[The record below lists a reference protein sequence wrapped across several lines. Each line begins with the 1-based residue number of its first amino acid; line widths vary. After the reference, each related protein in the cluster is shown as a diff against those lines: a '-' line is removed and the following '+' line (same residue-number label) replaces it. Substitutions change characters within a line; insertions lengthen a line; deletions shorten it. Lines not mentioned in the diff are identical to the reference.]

1 MAAASAAA
9 AIALGTLSVPTYFDP
24 AFADDLKDKQ
34 KRAESQIH
42 RAHDD
47 VQESSK
53 QLRRASERLEAAR
66 TQLADAR
73 TALAAAR
80 GRLAV
85 AQERDAEMQAELAE
99 AEATLA
105 RAQADL
111 DAGQSDVSAQREIV
125 GDTITR
131 LYMEG
136 DPDLVAFASLVD
148 AESAQDLS
156 RRAEINQVMVDTQT
170 RDYDKLQ
177 AAEVLL
183 RVHEDQVEEARDD
196 VAAKRETAA
205 ENLAATQQLES
216 EASDA
221 KADVVALVGERA
233 TAQDDA
239 AKARARDLRKLEQA
253 ERQKERIEEML
264 RKRAAAALRR
274 AKARAAAAAA
284 AAAAANAAA
293 TSQAAMNARVGPT
306 TGLLQMPVGGGMT
319 SPFGYRTHPIYG
331 YWGLHDGADFGGG
344 CGQPIVAAESGLVIS
359 SYWSDVYGHRLIID
373 HGALAGAGV
382 ATIYNHAS
390 RYTVS
395 QGARVERG
403 EIIGY
408 VGDTGWSTAC
418 HLHFT
423 VMANGEAVNP
433 ADYF

>member
-1 MAAASAAA
+1 MAAAAAA
-9 AIALGTLSVPTYFDP
+9 AALALGALTVPISHP

-34 KRAESQIH
+34 KAVEKEIN

-53 QLRRASERLEAAR
+53 ELRRASARLAEAK

-73 TALAAAR
+73 TALATAR
-80 GRLAV
+80 GKLAV
-85 AQERDAEMQAELAE
+85 AQERDALMQAELAQ
-99 AEATLA
+99 AEAAL
-105 RAQADL
+105 AQAQSDL
-111 DAGQSDVSAQREIV
+111 EAGQEDVAVQRDLV

-136 DPDLVAFASLVD
+136 DPDLVAFASLID

-156 RRAEINQVMVDTQT
+156 RRAEISAIMVDTQT

-177 AAEVLL
+177 ASEVLL
-183 RVHEDQVEEARDD
+183 AVNEDQVEDARDD
-196 VAAKRETAA
+196 VARKREAAA
-205 ENLAATQQLES
+205 ENLATMVALEA
-216 EASDA
+216 EAADA
-221 KADVVALVGERA
+221 KTDVVALVGERA
-233 TAQDDA
+233 SAQDDA
-239 AKARARDLRKLEQA
+239 ARARARDLRKLKET
-253 ERQKERIEEML
+253 ERQKARIEEML

-274 AKARAAAAAA
+274 ARAKAA
-284 AAAAANAAA
+284 AAAAAN
-293 TSQAAMNARVGPT
+293 SQAATNARVGPT
-306 TGLLQMPVGGGMT
+306 SGLLQMPVGGGVT

-331 YWGLHDGADFGGG
+331 YWGLHDGVDFGGG
-344 CGQPIVAAESGLVIS
+344 CAQPIVAAESGVVIS
-359 SYWSDVYGHRLIID
+359 SYWSDVYGNRLIID

-390 RYTVS
+390 RYTV
-395 QGARVERG
+395 GTGTRVQRG
-403 EIIGY
+403 EIVGY

-423 VMANGEAVNP
+423 VMANGRAVNP

>member
-1 MAAASAAA
+1 MAAAAAA
-9 AIALGTLSVPTYFDP
+9 AALALGALAVPTSLDP

-34 KRAESQIH
+34 KRVEKEIH

-53 QLRRASERLEAAR
+53 ELRRAGARLDAAK

-73 TALAAAR
+73 TALATAQ

-85 AQERDAEMQAELAE
+85 AQERDALMQAELAQ
-99 AEATLA
+99 AEAALA
-105 RAQADL
+105 LAQSEL
-111 DAGQSDVSAQREIV
+111 EQGQDVVDAQREIV

-136 DPDLVAFASLVD
+136 DPDLMAFASLID

-156 RRAEINQVMVDTQT
+156 RRAEINAVMVDTQT

-177 AAEVLL
+177 ASEVLL
-183 RVHEDQVEEARDD
+183 AVNEDHVEDARDD
-196 VAAKRETAA
+196 VALKREAAA
-205 ENLAATQQLES
+205 ENLLTMEALES
-216 EASDA
+216 EAAAA
-221 KADVVALVGERA
+221 KTDVVTLVGERA
-233 TAQDDA
+233 SAEDDA
-239 AKARARDLRKLEQA
+239 ARARARDLRKLKEA

-274 AKARAAAAAA
+274 AKAKAAAL
-284 AAAAANAAA
+284 AAANAAA
-293 TSQAAMNARVGPT
+293 GSQAAMNARVGPT
-306 TGLLQMPVGGGMT
+306 AGVLQMPVGGGLT

-344 CGQPIVAAESGLVIS
+344 CAQPIVAAESGVVIS
-359 SYWSDVYGHRLIID
+359 SYFSDVYGNRLIID

-390 RYTVS
+390 RYTV
-395 QGARVERG
+395 GDGTRVQRG

-423 VMANGEAVNP
+423 VMANGNAVNP